1 MPRPKFPSLPRLF
14 FVLTEQS
21 PDVYN
26 ACIVCPTHLEYCM
39 VPASFPVC
47 IPHPDK
53 LSPEGCLSIIGMA
66 GAGKTTI
73 GRELAALLDWPQLDT
88 DQVIEATY
96 GARLQN
102 VTQAVS
108 KEEFLD
114 IEGLVISRLRIKRT
128 VISTGGSAVYR
139 PQAIQHLRKLGPLVY
154 IDVPLPVILDRINR
168 KPDRGLAIAPGQTV
182 EDLFMERKQLYETFA
197 TVTIPGGEEPAAYY
211 ASLIA
216 DWLRAPPEA

>member
-1 MPRPKFPSLPRLF
+1 MAHLS
-14 FVLTEQS
+14 S
-21 PDVYN
+21 P
-26 ACIVCPTHLEYCM
+26 ACV
-39 VPASFPVC
+39 
-47 IPHPDK
+47 PHPEK

-96 GARLQN
+96 GARLED
-102 VTQAVS
+102 VTKAVS

-114 IEGLVISRLRIKRT
+114 IEGLVLSRLRIRRT

-139 PQAIQHLRKLGPLVY
+139 PQAMQHLLKLGPVVY
-154 IDVPLPVILDRINR
+154 IDVPLPVILERISR

-182 EDLFMERKQLYETFA
+182 EDLYMERKLLYETFA
-197 TVTIPGGEEPAAYY
+197 TVRIPGGEEPAAHY
-211 ASLIA
+211 AALIA
-216 DWLRAPPEA
+216 DWLRTPPKV